1 MFQNISKDFD
11 ENQNEFE
18 DVKINKKNNLID
30 WIKTA
35 IRGQNILLYIV
46 AFMLSLV
53 DGNVG
58 MSYSIFAFSIFA
70 ATSSNGIPVGILYII
85 TMIGTF
91 IKFQTSGL
99 LTYIFTS
106 FIFIAM
112 LLIFKPKKILEEYQ
126 NEKQKLGKFVFLSIL
141 VGQVIISL
149 FKNILIYDILMSISS
164 AMIGF
169 IFYKIFSKSIIV
181 LSEIR
186 TKRAFALEEIMGAV
200 LMVSIAATSLGDF
213 KILGL
218 GVSNIISILLVLIL
232 GWKNGILVG
241 TTSGVTVGVV
251 LGIITNSSPILIAAF
266 AISGLLSGVL
276 SKFGKIGVIVGF
288 VAGNLILT
296 YVYNG
301 DIVELIHFKEILVA
315 SLALILIPNKI
326 EINIQDLFGKNVYL
340 EEGARYRLNESKEAV
355 QKINDVSNVI
365 KEMSNTYMQVA
376 ATTVDEKEI
385 KENNKEIFIS
395 ELENNI
401 ENLKENIIYEDI
413 ADEDENILGEIFDKL
428 QEKDIITREDILEI
442 YKNNNSY
449 IIGFDNKDTALS
461 IEKDINDMVNVIN
474 KAYET
479 SILNFVVKAK
489 LNETNKNVSNQL
501 NGVSKALESIVND
514 IQNEKTPEF
523 IKEKKE
529 IITVCKQRKINVAD
543 LDIKQE
549 KSGRFIIKFYLN
561 TCEKENNIE
570 CPTKKIEEILYKVFN
585 EEIILSEEKC
595 GIKLE
600 QNICYQTYISKD
612 KYSMQIG
619 ISKTNKEGETVSG
632 DSSIQIKLKD
642 GKYLFALS
650 DGMGSGPE
658 ARKSSQ
664 IAVKMLGRLL
674 SNGFDKETS
683 IELIN
688 NTILSNNKNET
699 YATLDT
705 MILDLYSGNSEYIKN
720 GAAPTFIKNKKN
732 VDIIKSIALP
742 TGILNN
748 VDLVV
753 FDRDLEDGDI
763 IVMCTDG
770 IVESNKEYTNKE
782 IWVKNI
788 LENIETE
795 NVQKIADI
803 ILKEAIDNN
812 YGNAAD
818 DMSIIVVKVKKKLK

>member
-141 VGQVIISL
+141 VGQVTISL

-186 TKRAFALEEIMGAV
+186 TKRVFALEEIMGAV

-401 ENLKENIIYEDI
+401 ENLKENILYEDI

-428 QEKDIITREDILEI
+428 QENDIITRDDILEI

-474 KAYET
+474 KSYET

>member
-401 ENLKENIIYEDI
+401 ENLKENILYEDI

-474 KAYET
+474 KSYET

>member
-18 DVKINKKNNLID
+18 DVKNNKKVKLIN
-30 WIKTA
+30 WVKSA
-35 IRGQNILLYIV
+35 ITGQNILLYIV

-53 DGNVG
+53 DGNMG
-58 MSYSIFAFSIFA
+58 MSYSIFALSIFA
-70 ATSSNGIPVGILYII
+70 ATSSNRIPVGILYMI
-85 TMIGTF
+85 TMIGIF
-91 IKFQTSGL
+91 IKFQTAGL
-99 LTYIFTS
+99 LTYVFTS
-106 FIFIAM
+106 FIFIVM
-112 LLIFKPKKILEEYQ
+112 ILIFKPKIILEEYQ
-126 NEKQKLGKFVFLSIL
+126 NEKQKLGKFVFISVFL
-141 VGQVIISL
+141 GQVIMLL
-149 FKNILIYDILMSISS
+149 FKSFLVYDLLISISS
-164 AMIGF
+164 GIIGY

-186 TKRAFALEEIMGAV
+186 TKRAFALEEVMGAV
-200 LMVSIAATSLGDF
+200 LMVSIASTPLGDF

-218 GVSNIISILLVLIL
+218 QISNIISILLVLIL

-241 TTSGVTVGVV
+241 TTSGVTIGVV
-251 LGIITNSSPILIAAF
+251 LGIITNSSPILIASF
-266 AISGLLSGVL
+266 ALSGMFAGIL

-288 VAGNLILT
+288 VIGNVLLT
-296 YVYNG
+296 YVYDG
-301 DIVELIHFKEILVA
+301 DLIELIHFKEILVA

-326 EINIQDLFGKNVYL
+326 EINIQDLIGKNAYL
-340 EEGARYRLNESKEAV
+340 EEGARYRLNESKEMA
-355 QKINDVSNVI
+355 QKINDVSDVI

-385 KENNKEIFIS
+385 KENNKEIFID
-395 ELENNI
+395 ELTNSI
-401 ENLKENIIYEDI
+401 DSLKENILYEDI
-413 ADEDENILGEIFDKL
+413 VDEDENIINEIFEML
-428 QEKDIITREDILEI
+428 EHEEKISRKDLLDI

-449 IIGFDNKDTALS
+449 IIGFDNKDTTLT
-461 IEKDINDMVNVIN
+461 IEKDINDMVSAIN

-479 SILNFVVKAK
+479 SKLNFVIKAK
-489 LNETNKNVSNQL
+489 VNETNKNVSDGL
-501 NGVSKALESIVND
+501 NGLSKALDTIAND
-514 IQNEKTPEF
+514 IKNEEIEKF
-523 IKEKKE
+523 KKEKKE
-529 IITVCKQRKINVAD
+529 IITICKQRQIDVAD
-543 LDIKQE
+543 IEIKQE
-549 KSGRFIIKFYLN
+549 KSGRYIIKFYLN
-561 TCEKENNIE
+561 TCKKESKIE
-570 CPTKKIEEILYKVFN
+570 CPTKKIEEILYKVFD
-585 EEIILSEEKC
+585 EEILISQDKC
-595 GIKLE
+595 ALKLE

-619 ISKTNKEGETVSG
+619 ISKTNKDGETISG

-642 GKYLFALS
+642 GKYLFVLS

-664 IAVKMLGRLL
+664 IAVRMLGRLL

-688 NTILSNNKNET
+688 NTILSNNKSET

-705 MILDLYSGNSEYIKN
+705 MILDLYAGNSEYIKN

-732 VDIIKSIALP
+732 VDIIKSITLP

-748 VDLVV
+748 IDLVV
-753 FDRDLEDGDI
+753 YDRDLEDGEI

-782 IWVKNI
+782 IWVKNL
-788 LENIETE
+788 LEDIETE

-803 ILKEAIDNN
+803 ILKEAVDNN
-812 YGNAAD
+812 YGKAED
-818 DMSIIVVKVKKKLK
+818 DMSVIVIKVKKR

>member
-186 TKRAFALEEIMGAV
+186 TKRVFALEEIMGAV

-401 ENLKENIIYEDI
+401 ENLKENILYEDI

-428 QEKDIITREDILEI
+428 QENDIITRDDILEI

-474 KAYET
+474 KSYET

>member
-186 TKRAFALEEIMGAV
+186 TKRVFALEEIMGAV

-401 ENLKENIIYEDI
+401 ENLKENILYEDI

-428 QEKDIITREDILEI
+428 QENDIITRDDILEI

-474 KAYET
+474 KSYET

-595 GIKLE
+595 VIKLE
-600 QNICYQTYISKD
+600 QNICYQTYISND

>member
-1 MFQNISKDFD
+1 
-11 ENQNEFE
+11 
-18 DVKINKKNNLID
+18 
-30 WIKTA
+30 
-35 IRGQNILLYIV
+35 
-46 AFMLSLV
+46 MLSLV

-112 LLIFKPKKILEEYQ
+112 LLIFKPKRILEEYQ

-164 AMIGF
+164 AMTGF

-200 LMVSIAATSLGDF
+200 LMVSIAATSLGNF

>member
-200 LMVSIAATSLGDF
+200 LMVSIAATSLGNF